1 MLSENVRSKT
11 TLTEYVVIPW
21 HDISKWFCYSSKHAV
36 VMSGKK
42 LPGILKL
49 PKVSTYIVARFR
61 T

>member
-1 MLSENVRSKT
+1 VSTVGQET

-42 LPGILKL
+42 LPGKLKL
-49 PKVSTYIVARFR
+49 PNVSTYIVARFR